1 MAAATYEHRRGEI
14 QTYFDRT
21 AVAAWA
27 RLTSTAPV
35 SGIRAT
41 VRAGRDNM
49 RNTLLSWLPEDMH
62 GMRLLDAGCGTGAL
76 ALEAASRGADVTAI
90 DLSPQ
95 LVALAA
101 ERAATHPAAARINFS
116 AGDMTDPAL
125 GWFDYVVC
133 MDSIIHY
140 RARDAVAALGR
151 LAARTDRAILFTFA
165 PRTALL
171 GTMLTV
177 GKLFPR
183 GDKSPAIE
191 PQSEKRLRKTIAA
204 DAKFA
209 GFTTGRSAR
218 VTSGF
223 YFSQAM
229 EVRK

>member
-1 MAAATYEHRRGEI
+1 
-14 QTYFDRT
+14 
-21 AVAAWA
+21 
-27 RLTSTAPV
+27 
-35 SGIRAT
+35 
-41 VRAGRDNM
+41 
-49 RNTLLSWLPEDMH
+49 
-62 GMRLLDAGCGTGAL
+62 
-76 ALEAASRGADVTAI
+76 
-90 DLSPQ
+90 
-95 LVALAA
+95 
-101 ERAATHPAAARINFS
+101 
-116 AGDMTDPAL
+116 
-125 GWFDYVVC
+125 

-140 RARDAVAALGR
+140 RAEDAVAALGR

-191 PQSEKRLRKTIAA
+191 PQSERKLRKAIAA

-229 EVRK
+229 EVTK